1 MNFLMENWGM
11 KKEKKLFF
19 YKLNI
24 NDEKV
29 LLHRDIDDNNNKNIY
44 MLIYKRKFKKMS
56 KPF

>member
-1 MNFLMENWGM
+1 M

-24 NDEKV
+24 NDENV
-29 LLHRDIDDNNNKNIY
+29 ILHRDIDDNNNKNIY